1 MGWRGGPAPQPVH
14 GDDHR
19 PARRAATAGLAG
31 SGSAINIPL
40 PPTPQSK
47 SSSKHTV
54 TSSNYGAFQDHLPA
68 IVYTKPRGLCSIM
81 GVSDLNPAQVE
92 QALLPLGHGGMRLQQ
107 CSEDVA
113 DVARLSSVSLPQVV
127 RAEGV
132 ERVFHCAEVSP
143 SGCNWCEGPTAVE
156 RFHPRYLRQPR
167 QCCSM
172 STRQHSEVR

>member
-1 MGWRGGPAPQPVH
+1 MGWRGGSAPQPVH

-107 CSEDVA
+107 CSEGVA
-113 DVARLSSVSLPQVV
+113 DVARLSSVCRCLRLSGLKELRGSSTAQRCRRRDATGARARPQWSDSIP
-127 RAEGV
+127 GISGS
-132 ERVFHCAEVSP
+132 HVS
-143 SGCNWCEGPTAVE
+143 AAA
-156 RFHPRYLRQPR
+156 
-167 QCCSM
+167 
-172 STRQHSEVR
+172 